1 MNSHQTSN
9 RSQWFHS
16 TYDGEDRDDGCQ
28 NELSI
33 KPSHEDPSRL
43 DLLLTNVGFDQRTY
57 DNTFSLTRE
66 DAEMLQQFLK
76 DWLDKSEH

>member
-9 RSQWFHS
+9 RGQWFHS
-16 TYDGEDRDDGCQ
+16 KYDGEDCDDGCQ

-43 DLLLTNVGFDQRTY
+43 DLFLTNVGFDQRTY
-57 DNTFSLTRE
+57 DNTFSFTRE